1 MPVIKSMIFK
11 CLCFPPH
18 FQHFI
23 IVLRELLDNY
33 PKFLRHQFSK
43 HKLLSCTLKSWVEVI
58 FVAVVQSLCPLFVTP
73 WAATHQASLSFTISQ
88 SLLKL
93 MPIQSVTP
101 SNHLILCH
109 PLLLLPSVLP
119 SIRVSYWPRLTAC
132 GILVP
137 WPGMEPMPS
146 AVEACWT
153 TREAPRMSSFCFQ
166 TFMIINSSIIC
177 LSLTH
182 SIRSIAYQLVCM
194 EGFISPNALNNCW
207 AWLNNVTALCVSGM
221 NVCESV
227 FSLITIF
234 VRSVV
239 FVCSCYFV

>member
-119 SIRVSYWPRLTAC
+119 SIRVFFNESALHIRLPKYWRFSFSFSICPSNEYAGLISFRIDWFDLLADQRTLKSLLKHHSSKASIFWLSASFMVQLSHPYMTAEKTIALTIWTFVSKVISLLCNTLSSSVIAF
-132 GILVP
+132 L
-137 WPGMEPMPS
+137 PG
-146 AVEACWT
+146 
-153 TREAPRMSSFCFQ
+153 
-166 TFMIINSSIIC
+166 N
-177 LSLTH
+177 
-182 SIRSIAYQLVCM
+182 
-194 EGFISPNALNNCW
+194 
-207 AWLNNVTALCVSGM
+207 
-221 NVCESV
+221 
-227 FSLITIF
+227 
-234 VRSVV
+234 
-239 FVCSCYFV
+239 